1 MFNSKKKRIEKLES
15 QRASY
20 LEDKMKI
27 IRHLHCIR
35 LNLVDIK
42 YSKSNKNLT
51 DIKAIENMER
61 TIKEIIKVIDNYE
74 KI

>member
-15 QRASY
+15 QRTSY

-35 LNLVDIK
+35 LNLIDIK
-42 YSKSNKNLT
+42 YSKSDKNIT
-51 DIKAIENMER
+51 DIKAIENMELA
-61 TIKEIIKVIDNYE
+61 IKEMIKVIDTYE